1 MILIADGGSSSIKWC
16 LLDKTEKI
24 KEFTTTGM
32 NPVLLT
38 QEEMAQRVSRE
49 VGNLFD
55 FPLDQVERIY
65 YYGAGCRG
73 GEYNKSV
80 EKALKATFPSAVVA
94 VDSDMAGAAKA
105 LCGNQPGIACILG
118 TGSNSCLYD
127 GEKIIDSV
135 APLGYILGDEGSG
148 AVLGRMLV
156 GDVFKKQLPSELCLK
171 FRERFDLDLDHVLH
185 RVYGSPEANR
195 FLASLTPFLA
205 EYIEEPAIHRLVL
218 NAFKAFFVRNV
229 AQYMAYKTLPVNFT
243 GSVAYHFRDV
253 LGEAASAIDC
263 NIGKVIPSPME
274 GLINYHLRN
283 NI

>member
-16 LLDKTEKI
+16 LLEKAEKI
-24 KEFTTTGM
+24 AEFTTTGM
-32 NPVLLT
+32 NPVMLT
-38 QEEMAQRVSRE
+38 YEEMSQRIILE
-49 VGNLFD
+49 VRPQFQV
-55 FPLDQVERIY
+55 PLELIERIY

-73 GEYNKSV
+73 GEYNRAV
-80 EKALKATFPSAVVA
+80 EKALRNSFPSSVIA
-94 VDSDMAGAAKA
+94 VDSDMAGAARA
-105 LCGNQPGIACILG
+105 LCGTQPGIACILG

-127 GEKIIDSV
+127 GEKIIDTI

-148 AVLGRMLV
+148 AVLGRMLIS
-156 GDVFKKQLPSELCLK
+156 DVFKKQLPPELCLK
-171 FRERFDLDLDHVLH
+171 FRERFDLDMDQVIQ

-229 AQYMAYKTLPVNFT
+229 AHYMAYKTLPVNFV

-263 NIGKVIPSPME
+263 NIGKIIPSPME
-274 GLINYHLRN
+274 GLISYHLHD
-283 NI
+283 

>member
-1 MILIADGGSSSIKWC
+1 MILIADGGSSGIKWV
-16 LLDKTEKI
+16 LLDNTEKVLD
-24 KEFTTTGM
+24 FTTTGI

-38 QEEMAQRVSRE
+38 YEEMSQRIADE
-49 VGNLFD
+49 VAPQFTM
-55 FPLDQVERIY
+55 PLNQIERIF

-73 GEYNKSV
+73 GDYNRAM
-80 EKALKATFPSAVVA
+80 EKALKDTFPHSVIA

-148 AVLGRMLV
+148 ALLGRQLV
-156 GDVFKKQLPSELCLK
+156 SDVFKRQLPPELCLK
-171 FRERFDLDLDHVLH
+171 FREEYDLNMETVIR

-205 EYIEEPAIHRLVL
+205 KYIEEPSIHRLVL
-218 NAFKAFFVRNV
+218 NSFKSFFVRNV
-229 AQYMAYKTLPVNFT
+229 AHYMAYKTLPVNFV

-253 LGEAASAIDC
+253 LGEAAAAIDC
-263 NIGKVIPSPME
+263 NIGKVIASPID
-274 GLINYHLRN
+274 GLISYHTRN
-283 NI
+283 

>member
-1 MILIADGGSSSIKWC
+1 MILIADGGSSNIKWC
-16 LLDKTEKI
+16 LLDSSEKRM
-24 KEFTTTGM
+24 EFTTTGM

-38 QEEMAQRVSRE
+38 QEEMAQRIHSEVAPVIEVSP
-49 VGNLFD
+49 D
-55 FPLDQVERIY
+55 IIDRIY

-73 GEYNKSV
+73 GEYNRAV
-80 EKALKATFPSAVVA
+80 EKALRYTFAKAVIE

-105 LCGNQPGIACILG
+105 LCGNQPGIACIIG

-135 APLGYILGDEGSG
+135 SPLGYILGDEGSG

-156 GDVFKKQLPSELCLK
+156 GDVFKKQLPADICLK
-171 FRERFDLDLDHVLH
+171 FRERFDLDLTQVLH

-243 GSVAYHFRDV
+243 GSVAYTFRDV
-253 LGEAASAIDC
+253 LSEAASAIDC
-263 NIGKVIPSPME
+263 NIGKVIASPME
-274 GLINYHLRN
+274 GLISYHQRTL
-283 NI
+283 

>member
-16 LLDKTEKI
+16 LLEKTEKI
-24 KEFTTTGM
+24 AEFTTTGM
-32 NPVLLT
+32 NPVMLT
-38 QEEMAQRVSRE
+38 YEEMSQRIILE
-49 VGNLFD
+49 VRPQFQV
-55 FPLDQVERIY
+55 PLELIERIY

-73 GEYNKSV
+73 GEYNRAV
-80 EKALKATFPSAVVA
+80 EKALRNSFSSSVIA
-94 VDSDMAGAAKA
+94 VDSDMAGAARA
-105 LCGNQPGIACILG
+105 LCGTQPGIACILG

-127 GEKIIDSV
+127 GEKIIDTI

-148 AVLGRMLV
+148 AVLGRMLIS
-156 GDVFKKQLPSELCLK
+156 DVFKKQLPPELCLK
-171 FRERFDLDLDHVLH
+171 FRERFDLDMDQVIQ

-229 AQYMAYKTLPVNFT
+229 AHYMAYKTLPVNFV

-263 NIGKVIPSPME
+263 NIGKIIPSPME
-274 GLINYHLRN
+274 GLISYHLHD
-283 NI
+283 